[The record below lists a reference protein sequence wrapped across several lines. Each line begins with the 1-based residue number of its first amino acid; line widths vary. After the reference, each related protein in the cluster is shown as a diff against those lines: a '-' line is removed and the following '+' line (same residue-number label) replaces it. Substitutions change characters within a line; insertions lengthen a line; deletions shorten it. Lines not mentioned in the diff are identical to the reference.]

1 MAATDKPYR
10 KQKTLDIVFAVSC
23 ILMLLSVLWMLVADY
38 NRQFKA
44 VQRTFRD
51 VESVLNERQMLA
63 QLPDPG
69 DVEAARKLVADRRQA
84 RDDEKAKAQAKEQ
97 ELTAKRGIATASYR
111 AIKAD
116 FDSKSSFYNI
126 EVGERDQ
133 EGITREVRKER
144 AERVEARK
152 EELAKIQK
160 NLDDA
165 QKAVDAADAEYQREI
180 TDKLTRAENDLSDAE
195 DALKKLT
202 GNFDRFAKQT
212 VQKEWGFSDAF
223 RSMPILDAF
232 ESPTKIKQIVLADLP
247 IEYGSFKYVTRY
259 DRCTSCHLAVDRV
272 GFDHRTLTKLTRSEN
287 DARETRRA
295 AVKAAV
301 NDIIASV
308 GEGLPKDARD
318 QLAALDKA
326 VDKGDVVTRVE
337 ARARRPAPTPAT
349 PETIS
354 GKATKVE
361 KDKIA
366 VQFADGKETTFA
378 VPADAVVVIDGAP
391 DKLENVKPDSLV
403 TVVKG
408 DDADPFQVI
417 GGLLSKLR
425 DPDAYGPEIVAAV
438 SDPGIQADLIRV
450 KQENEDFREAQS
462 LPKKLETA
470 RRILPGA
477 EGQGR
482 GPRLRAGRPAEPRPH
497 RRADAGPDHAVRVAP
512 AAGPVR
518 RFQQPAPDGEVRLHR
533 LPRRPGQRHR
543 LPAVGPHPG
552 RRPPAKRLG
561 RRLPLARDARL
572 GVPHAVEPLRGVEL
586 SEMSL

>member
-97 ELTAKRGIATASYR
+97 ELTAKRDTATASYR

-133 EGITREVRKER
+133 EGISREVRKER

-326 VDKGDVVTRVE
+326 VDKGDVVTPRRGPRPRLAGPDAGHPGDDIRQGDEGREGQDRGPVRRRQGDHLHGPGRRRRRHRRGAGQAGE
-337 ARARRPAPTPAT
+337 RQAGQPRHRRQGRRRRPLPGDRRPPQQAARPRRLRAGNRGGRQRPRHPGGPDPGQARERGL
-349 PETIS
+349 PR
-354 GKATKVE
+354 
-361 KDKIA
+361 
-366 VQFADGKETTFA
+366 
-378 VPADAVVVIDGAP
+378 GA
-391 DKLENVKPDSLV
+391 
-403 TVVKG
+403 
-408 DDADPFQVI
+408 
-417 GGLLSKLR
+417 
-425 DPDAYGPEIVAAV
+425 VAA
-438 SDPGIQADLIRV
+438 
-450 KQENEDFREAQS
+450 EEAGDRPAH
-462 LPKKLETA
+462 LA
-470 RRILPGA
+470 GA

-482 GPRLRAGRPAEPRPH
+482 EPRLRAGRPAEPRPH
-497 RRADAGPDHAVRVAP
+497 RRA
-512 AAGPVR
+512 
-518 RFQQPAPDGEVRLHR
+518 
-533 LPRRPGQRHR
+533 
-543 LPAVGPHPG
+543 
-552 RRPPAKRLG
+552 
-561 RRLPLARDARL
+561 
-572 GVPHAVEPLRGVEL
+572 
-586 SEMSL
+586 